1 MGFSFLKKKEVS
13 VETEVLIPK
22 TLVLEDNVTQT
33 VNFFKNEEEINY
45 KKTLRVMLESLNL
58 EEIEK
63 VIYYLSIHE
72 NKKYSALL
80 EVFQEMIGYG
90 SNLEKPF
97 YGFETKIKRD
107 FSERYEEAKNSLSTG
122 DLIAL
127 LLRFYFLYNE
137 NRDSIIKPVISE
149 VLADVVRCIKEN
161 IPLLRAEI
169 ENQLY
174 VPISKALFVFFL
186 YNKKEALIKFKSII
200 RKDLINKRTTLPEL
214 EYIVTANRFFGRLNL
229 DYIPRIDTVSEKFD
243 LVLTD
248 KEVSISKEEVYNEVD
263 KGDFFNQKV
272 PLLDFDASKLLNPRT
287 NILNVD
293 KFTKSVSR
301 FFDIFYPY
309 LDTGKLHF
317 DLGEVF
323 VENITQPYPNYSDEI
338 LIRTREILKEMFSR
352 DEDVKLFFLGFIYTK
367 ITNNELINSGNKFSK
382 IFNKYLEGLDKYSER
397 TIKNYLID
405 STENPFQK
413 KKASKKLNNFS
424 DRHPYV
430 FD

>member
-80 EVFQEMIGYG
+80 EVSHEMIGYG

-97 YGFETKIKRD
+97 YGFETKIKQD

-149 VLADVVRCIKEN
+149 VLADVVRFIKEN

-186 YNKKEALIKFKSII
+186 YDKKEAFNKFKSII
-200 RKDLINKRTTLPEL
+200 RKDLNNKRTTLPEL
-214 EYIVTANRFFGRLNL
+214 EYIVTVDRFFDRLNL
-229 DYIPRIDTVSEKFD
+229 DYIPKVDTISEKFD
-243 LVLTD
+243 LVLAD
-248 KEVSISKEEVYNEVD
+248 KKSSIGRREVNNEVD
-263 KGDFFNQKV
+263 KNDFLNIKV
-272 PLLDFDASKLLNPRT
+272 PLLGFEKKYLFNNSKIAKPKNTWLVLSTIINVYYEKTFDKKP
-287 NILNVD
+287 NINIG
-293 KFTKSVSR
+293 
-301 FFDIFYPY
+301 DIFIE
-309 LDTGKLHF
+309 T
-317 DLGEVF
+317 
-323 VENITQPYPNYSDEI
+323 ITNPYPKFSSYE
-338 LIRTREILKEMFSR
+338 LIRTREILKEMFVLN
-352 DEDVKLFFLGFIYTK
+352 DEFKIMFYLFFDEKKDDRSLDRNSFDAVRTKLPKILGEYFKGEDNFGATTVLKFLYEM
-367 ITNNELINSGNKFSK
+367 NDYPDADLIKVYQSF
-382 IFNKYLEGLDKYSER
+382 
-397 TIKNYLID
+397 
-405 STENPFQK
+405 
-413 KKASKKLNNFS
+413 
-424 DRHPYV
+424 
-430 FD
+430 